1 MSSSRR
7 AIAYGKENIDFSL
20 FHVDRKTL
28 EIAVH
33 PDQTV
38 VVKAPL
44 GIDDEEIRTTGRP
57 GAPVGSS
64 GSVAFSGNS
73 IPERRRDAM

>member
-7 AIAYGKENIDFSL
+7 AIAYGKESIDFSL
-20 FHVDRKTL
+20 SHVDRKTL

-44 GIDDEEIRTTGRP
+44 GNGR
-57 GAPVGSS
+57 
-64 GSVAFSGNS
+64 
-73 IPERRRDAM
+73 